1 MDVQNLARSS
11 LEFPAWLPSS
21 HYLNL
26 LFIVLLIRSGN
37 EILASHPRLYW
48 NDGCT
53 PKTEWLKF
61 IKKDVPAHRLYTA
74 REDEIDVTPW
84 GPTTP

>member
-1 MDVQNLARSS
+1 MDVQNLAQTS
-11 LEFPAWLPSS
+11 LEFPAWLRLS

-26 LFIVLLIRSGN
+26 LFIVLLIRSGI

-53 PKTEWLKF
+53 PG
-61 IKKDVPAHRLYTA
+61 RS
-74 REDEIDVTPW
+74 
-84 GPTTP
+84 G